1 MNTTKL
7 KNILV
12 CLLFCGFI
20 VLFLIWGIIL
30 KDSEMSIS
38 ERRKLAHMPEPSAE
52 NIASG
57 EFMSDFETYSVDQFP
72 IRDSFR
78 ELKAVTSFYI
88 LGQKDNNGVYLKN
101 GQASRLEYPINDES
115 VDYAVSRIQNLYN
128 IYLKDKDVKTYLCV
142 VPDKNLYI
150 AKSGGYP
157 SIDYELLRSRIVEQ
171 NSFASSIDI
180 FDLLEADDYFATDI
194 HWREE
199 RIADVAKRLAE
210 SMGVPF
216 VGDFKEVTLD
226 VPFWG
231 VYSGQSALPLKPDE
245 IKYLTN
251 DAIESAHAFDYET
264 NSEIPIYSMEL
275 ANGKDPYEM
284 YLCGSKSLI
293 TIENPK
299 ALSDKELVIFRD
311 SFGSSIAPLLI
322 ESYKKITLVDIR
334 YLQSGFV
341 GNFVEFNHQDV
352 LFLYSVPVLNNRD
365 RKSVV

>member
-12 CLLFCGFI
+12 CVLFCGFI
-20 VLFLIWGIIL
+20 ALFLIWGIVL
-30 KDSEMSIS
+30 KDGEMSMS
-38 ERRKLAHMPEPSAE
+38 ERRKLAQMPKPSLE
-52 NIASG
+52 NVANG
-57 EFMSDFETYSVDQFP
+57 EFMSSFETYSVDQFP
-72 IRDSFR
+72 MRDSFR
-78 ELKAVTSFYI
+78 ELKAITSFYV

-101 GQASRLEYPINDES
+101 GQASRLEYPINYES
-115 VDYAVSRIQNLYN
+115 VDYAVSRIQNIYN
-128 IYLKDKDVKTYLCV
+128 TYLKDKDVKTYICV
-142 VPDKNLYI
+142 VPDKNFYI

-157 SIDYELLRSRIVEQ
+157 SVDYEQFRSLILDP
-171 NSFASSIDI
+171 NDFAVGIDI

-199 RIADVAKRLAE
+199 KIVDVAKRLAE
-210 SMGVPF
+210 SMDTPF
-216 VGDFKEVTLD
+216 VGDFEEVTLD

-251 DAIESAHAFDYET
+251 EAIESAHAFDYET
-264 NSEIPIYSMEL
+264 GYDIPVYSMEL

-293 TIENPK
+293 TIENPN

-334 YLQSGFV
+334 YLQSSFV
-341 GNFVEFNHQDV
+341 GNFVEFDNQDV
-352 LFLYSVPVLNNRD
+352 LFLYSVPVLNNSNTM
-365 RKSVV
+365 K